1 MIDDMY
7 MGMII
12 TDKRDRKFIEIET
25 DEFKMRNTVRQR
37 E

>member
-12 TDKRDRKFIEIET
+12 MDKRDRKFIERKT
-25 DEFKMRNTVRQR
+25 DELKMRNTVRQR